1 MNASGLGS
9 MIRDVPDFPEPGIV
23 FKDITPLLRDHE
35 ALSAA
40 VEALAAPFV
49 DSDIDQVLGIESRGF
64 ILAVPVA
71 LRLDAGFVPI
81 RKAGKLPSETRSASY
96 ELEYGVDEL
105 EIHADAVGA
114 GDRILLLDDVIA
126 TGGTASAA
134 LSLIRSLGAEVV
146 GMAVLIELVAL
157 DGRARLGDLP
167 FHAVLSNV

>member
-114 GDRILLLDDVIA
+114 GDRILLLDDVVA